1 MQQPHGGNRK
11 VNNVNLD
18 DKPEGNSARQALRK
32 LRDGAPELHAKVL
45 DLLDRAL
52 KREPGRPEKSDN
64 VRHKDET
71 AHKAGNSSPYA
82 LRKLRDGAPE
92 LHARVRT
99 RTSAAWHRG
108 VEHVPGADAGR
119 VWQSRLE

>member
-52 KREPGRPEKSDN
+52 KREPGRPKTVDIVHGKGERPD
-64 VRHKDET
+64 
-71 AHKAGNSSPYA
+71 GNSANRA